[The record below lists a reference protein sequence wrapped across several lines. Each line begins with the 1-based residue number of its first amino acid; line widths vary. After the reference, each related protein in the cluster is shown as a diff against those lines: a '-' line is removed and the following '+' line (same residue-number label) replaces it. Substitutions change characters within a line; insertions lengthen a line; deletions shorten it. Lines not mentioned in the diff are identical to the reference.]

1 MPNDRE
7 AAVFLH
13 PACARNVAAIIA
25 LEHRTGMVAVVRPGD
40 PAPRL
45 ERIRRGPVGVEDRA
59 GLMFLTLHGWMAG
72 PAAGSTMPLWGRVP
86 RDTDH

>member
-1 MPNDRE
+1 MPPDRG
-7 AAVFLH
+7 AAIYLH
-13 PACARNVAAIIA
+13 PTCARNVAAIVA

-59 GLMFLTLHGWMAG
+59 GLMFFPLHSWF
-72 PAAGSTMPLWGRVP
+72 
-86 RDTDH
+86 